1 MAALPALG
9 SLPAPPT
16 GIGADLDASKEYFDA
31 LQRVEQSLTQRNE
44 PNYFKMAGE
53 FFNPGKTGNFGE
65 ALGRA
70 SLSLGEDQQRQLE
83 QAPNIAMMRAQIAGQ
98 KYTVAN
104 TAKAWGILADA
115 TGMSPTTLKK
125 EINSDTPSATV
136 TNKLNSLTPQTFLL
150 LSRLSPDVAAAA
162 KAAAGMAIDERKTAV
177 SEGTLAEQQKQ
188 NTFTQHVEDQKLQ
201 NAQFTLQLDLL
212 KAGNDQAAKDLAI
225 AAFIDKVGPDKA
237 RTLGIGAPPPAVMP
251 KVPPMTPPAA
261 PPMTPPAAPP
271 IPMPAPPAATS
282 LQPMPTSSGPMP
294 AAAGPVSTLNTAP
307 VPAQPVG
314 LGMQPPPIT
323 KPLAPPPIAKPLA
336 PPQLNA
342 APAPVASA
350 QVMQKPTMLAAAPV
364 PSGGGGS
371 GESQR
376 AIEVD
381 AAKAEIA
388 KGKQYELDREA
399 AFKPKLDMISA
410 YDRMT
415 VNSNNSKYDELMSLT
430 RKRPDLVG
438 LLAQRSG
445 PVAGLLTAM
454 EEGVKAG
461 NYNISLPVEKA
472 LAAGTFKP
480 EDKGV
485 ARNILQ
491 LIADLNMDVMRKG
504 KSIFGPSISTYDA
517 QKMAEPGFKVTD
529 PASFITYLAAKN
541 KVVNEY
547 MGQLSTASTRYY
559 AKHRNSPHSAFFASD
574 EYHKII
580 DDFYGTY
587 NMLVKNSPYK

>member
-1 MAALPALG
+1 MAALPALS

-70 SLSLGEDQQRQLE
+70 SSSLGEDQQRQLE

-136 TNKLNSLTPQTFLL
+136 TNKLNSLTPQTFLV
-150 LSRLSPDVAAAA
+150 LSRLAPDVAAAA
-162 KAAAGMAIDERKTAV
+162 KAAAGMGIEERKTAV

-188 NTFTQHVEDQKLQ
+188 NTFMQHVENQKLQ
-201 NAQFTLQLDLL
+201 NAQFALELDLL
-212 KAGNDQAAKDLAI
+212 KAGNDQAAKNIAI
-225 AAFIDKVGPDKA
+225 ATFIDKVGSANAAK
-237 RTLGIGAPPPAVMP
+237 LGIAAPPPSVMP
-251 KVPPMTPPAA
+251 KVPPMPAVVAPPTLAAPAA
-261 PPMTPPAAPP
+261 PPTPTTPTTL
-271 IPMPAPPAATS
+271 MAPPAATS
-282 LQPMPTSSGPMP
+282 LQPMPTPSRPMP
-294 AAAGPVSTLNTAP
+294 AAAEPVSTSNTAP
-307 VPAQPVG
+307 VPAQPTG
-314 LGMQPPPIT
+314 LGMQPPPI
-323 KPLAPPPIAKPLA
+323 AKSLA
-336 PPQLNA
+336 PPQVNA
-342 APAPVASA
+342 APAPVAPA
-350 QVMQKPTMLAAAPV
+350 PVVQKPTMLAAAPV

-376 AIEVD
+376 AIEVE

-399 AFKPKLDMISA
+399 AYKPKLEMISG

-541 KVVNEY
+541 KVVNDY
-547 MGQLSTASTRYY
+547 MGQLSTAATRYY
-559 AKHRNSPHSAFFASD
+559 ATHRNSPHSAFFASD

-580 DDFYGTY
+580 DDFYGTN

>member
-70 SLSLGEDQQRQLE
+70 SSSLGEDQQRQLE

-125 EINSDTPSATV
+125 EMGSDTPSATV
-136 TNKLNSLTPQTFLL
+136 TNKLSSLTPQTFLL

-201 NAQFTLQLDLL
+201 NAQFALELDLL

-225 AAFIDKVGPDKA
+225 AAFIDKVGSAKA
-237 RTLGIGAPPPAVMP
+237 ATLGIGAPPPSVMP
-251 KVPPMTPPAA
+251 KVPPMPTLGAPPTLAA

-271 IPMPAPPAATS
+271 VPMAPPAAMS
-282 LQPMPTSSGPMP
+282 LQPVPTPSGPMT
-294 AAAGPVSTLNTAP
+294 AAEGPVSTLNAAP

-314 LGMQPPPIT
+314 LGMQPPPI
-323 KPLAPPPIAKPLA
+323 AKPLA

-342 APAPVASA
+342 ASAPVA
-350 QVMQKPTMLAAAPV
+350 QKPTLLAAAPV
-364 PSGGGGS
+364 PSGSGGS

-376 AIEVD
+376 AIAVKE
-381 AAKAEIA
+381 AEAEIA

-399 AFKPKLDMISA
+399 AYKPKLEMISG

-559 AKHRNSPHSAFFASD
+559 ATHRNSPHSAFFASD